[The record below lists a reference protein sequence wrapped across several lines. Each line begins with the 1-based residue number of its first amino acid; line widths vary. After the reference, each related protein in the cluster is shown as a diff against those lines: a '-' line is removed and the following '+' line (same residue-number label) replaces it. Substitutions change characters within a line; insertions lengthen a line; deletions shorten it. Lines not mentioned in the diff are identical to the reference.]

1 VQRPKTIPNRP
12 RNNQPTGFRPV
23 QGVRPRYHYARRHD
37 YIFYP
42 VAWVDQSTG
51 TSYQAGYYDEDGK
64 RYDSVAFKK
73 GDSYDNVVCHCPY
86 CDQDTILNLTSEQIA
101 SQSLKCPNCNGQMEI
116 QSALDEY
123 TTSSDLSGS
132 TGSSDYS
139 DEVKSVK
146 KKNNTLK
153 WVIVALAVLL
163 SLRIWGADKKEPVQQ
178 NTGTGGATIVQNNQ
192 AMTNTDLFGSVLYLV
207 QHEDGSYGVLTDP
220 IRENDKTLIW
230 DADSEAYYDSSTEC
244 WIWYNTNV
252 TPNIWQYWYEGISS
266 EYDEGWM
273 EYDTN
278 EQCWYV
284 EKTSGNWIKLP
295 SKYDSNRLWH
305 IS

>member
-1 VQRPKTIPNRP
+1 M
-12 RNNQPTGFRPV
+12 PV
-23 QGVRPRYHYARRHD
+23 QGAKPRYHYARRHD

-42 VAWVDQSTG
+42 IAWVDQSTG
-51 TSYQAGYYDEDGK
+51 TSYEAGYYDEDGK

-101 SQSLKCPNCNGQMEI
+101 SHSLKCPNCNGQMEI

-123 TTSSDLSGS
+123 TDATGASG
-132 TGSSDYS
+132 GSYTDT

-163 SLRIWGADKKEPVQQ
+163 SLKIWGGDKKEPVQQ
-178 NTGTGGATIVQNNQ
+178 NTGTGSGTTVVQNNN
-192 AMTNTDLFGSVLYLV
+192 AVSNTDLFGSVLYLV

-252 TPNIWQYWYEGISS
+252 SPNIWQYWYEGISS

-278 EQCWYV
+278 EQCWYI

-295 SKYDSNRLWH
+295 SKYNSSRLWY

>member
-1 VQRPKTIPNRP
+1 MRPA
-12 RNNQPTGFRPV
+12 
-23 QGVRPRYHYARRHD
+23 YHYARRHD

-42 VAWVDQSTG
+42 VAWIDQNTG
-51 TSYQAGYYDEDGK
+51 TGYQAGYYDENGN
-64 RYDSVAFKK
+64 RYDSVVFKK

-101 SQSLKCPNCNGQMEI
+101 SQSLKCPHCNGQMVI

-123 TTSSDLSGS
+123 TGTAGTSGNDMA
-132 TGSSDYS
+132 
-139 DEVKSVK
+139 EPEEIKRVK

-153 WVIVALAVLL
+153 WVILGLAVLL
-163 SLRIWGADKKEPVQQ
+163 SLRIWTADRQKHVTQDPGNSGITV
-178 NTGTGGATIVQNNQ
+178 VQNNQ
-192 AMTNTDLFGSVLYLV
+192 AVTNTDLFGSVLYLV
-207 QHEDGSYGVLTDP
+207 QHEDGSYGLLNDAVRDC
-220 IRENDKTLIW
+220 DKTLIW
-230 DADSEAYYDSSTEC
+230 DTDSESYYDSSTEC

-273 EYDTN
+273 EYDTG
-278 EQCWYV
+278 EQCWYI
-284 EKTSGNWIKLP
+284 EATQGNWIKVP
-295 SKYDSNRLWH
+295 AKYNTDNLWH

>member
-1 VQRPKTIPNRP
+1 M
-12 RNNQPTGFRPV
+12 
-23 QGVRPRYHYARRHD
+23 QGVRPAYHYARRHD

-73 GDSYDNVVCHCPY
+73 GDSYENVVCHCPY
-86 CDQDTILNLTSEQIA
+86 CEQDTILNLTSEQVA
-101 SQSLKCPNCNGQMEI
+101 TQSLKCPNCNGQMVI

-123 TTSSDLSGS
+123 TGTSE
-132 TGSSDYS
+132 SSS
-139 DEVKSVK
+139 SEADEVKSVK
-146 KKNNTLK
+146 KKNSTLK
-153 WVIVALAVLL
+153 WVIIALAVLL
-163 SLRIWGADKKEPVQQ
+163 SINIATNKGKQVQQ
-178 NTGTGGATIVQNNQ
+178 VPVSGDTTIVQSNNPT
-192 AMTNTDLFGSVLYLV
+192 TNTDLFGSVIYLA
-207 QHEDGSYGVLTDP
+207 QREDGSYGLLNDAV
-220 IRENDKTLIW
+220 REYDKMLIW
-230 DADSEAYYDSSTEC
+230 DAESESYYDSSTEC
-244 WIWYNTNV
+244 WIWYNTDV

-273 EYDTN
+273 EYDSS

-284 EKTSGNWIKLP
+284 EATTGNWIKVP
-295 SKYDSNRLWH
+295 AKYDTGRLWH